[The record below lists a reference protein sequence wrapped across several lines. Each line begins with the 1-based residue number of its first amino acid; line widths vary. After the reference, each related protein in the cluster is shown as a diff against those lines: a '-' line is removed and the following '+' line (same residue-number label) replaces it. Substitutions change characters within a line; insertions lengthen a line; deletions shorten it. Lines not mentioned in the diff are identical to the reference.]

1 MAICISP
8 TKSPSYNYKQGC
20 RCLRCMTW
28 KQDAYARTKAWKVAN
43 PERWKELQRNSRMRK
58 RKGCRV
64 CGKQLPFP
72 SMGTMYCVDCFGDH
86 RKGQDKKYRTITQQ
100 EFEQFK
106 LGQGCSV
113 CGYAKCAAALDFHHL
128 DPSFKERRVTAR
140 MWKNNLGKE
149 ELEKCILV
157 CKNCHM
163 EIHHEK

>member
-1 MAICISP
+1 
-8 TKSPSYNYKQGC
+8 
-20 RCLRCMTW
+20 MTW